1 MQHLFLVSRELRATD
16 LLLNLLEMF
25 SSNLKY
31 VVVLLRAEEKLMI
44 SELFR
49 QRQLHEVHW
58 LQK

>member
-44 SELFR
+44 SEFFW